1 MEGDIAKKIFI
12 KFLKENKLMGNVLI
26 YFFGKP
32 MSNHILSNTKILNQ
46 EARSADRTVNQRYKK
61 SCLIHMLGETRDI
74 SVGIVIPKQDLLYDA
89 YLKWKQYVND
99 NWNNIYNQYYKKQLM
114 DTSF

>member
-1 MEGDIAKKIFI
+1 
-12 KFLKENKLMGNVLI
+12 MGNVLI
-26 YFFGKP
+26 YSFGKP

-46 EARSADRTVNQRYKK
+46 EARIADRTVDPRYKK
-61 SCLIHMLGETRDI
+61 NGLIHMLGHTHNI
-74 SVGIVIPKQDLLYDA
+74 SVGIVIPKQFLLCDV

>member
-32 MSNHILSNTKILNQ
+32 MWNHILSNTKILNQ
-46 EARSADRTVNQRYKK
+46 EARSADRTVNPIYKK

-74 SVGIVIPKQDLLYDA
+74 SVGIIKPKQDLLYDA
-89 YLKWKQYVND
+89 YLKWEQYVND
-99 NWNNIYNQYYKKQLM
+99 NWNDIYNQYYKKQLM